1 MSAES
6 TEHLARQRLEAAE
19 RRLARTPSV
28 TLARTGRAFWR
39 YPSPWMIAGFL
50 VTAVAARV
58 LVGGWAWTD
67 LLAPVV
73 FLAIFPLVEWVIH
86 VFVLHWR
93 PRRVAGVEVDTLL
106 ARDHRRHHADPR
118 DVPLVFIPWRALVW
132 VIALP
137 GTALPLLVGGLL
149 GVSMH
154 ARLSSARPIVLRG
167 DPGGRAV
174 RLRVDALRHPLRLQA
189 ADPRLPGGLAQP
201 PAAPLQER
209 ALLVLGDHVGH
220 ERPAAGDLPRP
231 GLRADEPDRQGP
243 ARPSRLVLTPE
254 MHRVGAS

>member
-73 FLAIFPLVEWVIH
+73 LLAIFPLVEWVIH

-149 GVSMH
+149 GASLH
-154 ARLSSARPIVLRG
+154 ARLSFVVTLAAVLFVYEWTHYVIHSDYKPRTRAYRAVWRNHRLHHYKSEHYWFSVTTSG
-167 DPGGRAV
+167 TSDRLLGTYPDPASVPTSPTAKDLHGRA
-174 RLRVDALRHPLRLQA
+174 
-189 ADPRLPGGLAQP
+189 G
-201 PAAPLQER
+201 
-209 ALLVLGDHVGH
+209 
-220 ERPAAGDLPRP
+220 
-231 GLRADEPDRQGP
+231 
-243 ARPSRLVLTPE
+243 S
-254 MHRVGAS
+254 S